1 MRKWSRTII
10 TPRPEIWHK
19 LKPRPLFAAP
29 PASAYIGPVKPDL
42 PLMSEFDLDGYFA
55 RIGYAGPTGP
65 SLATLRALHAAHP
78 RAIPFENIDAL
89 MGVSVGL
96 DLASLQ
102 DKIFRQG
109 RGGYCFEH
117 NLIFMHALDALG
129 FTVSGLAARVLWGQ
143 PEDAI
148 TARSHM
154 LLRVELGGRVY
165 IADVG
170 FGGLTLT
177 APLLLQP
184 GEQDTP
190 HETFRVVEIGD
201 HLRLQAKIGEEW
213 RTLYRFDMGQAYEPD
228 YRVASHFLSTHP
240 SSHFLSTLVA
250 ALALPDRRHALR
262 NNRLS
267 THHAGGRSEQRE
279 IATAAELADV
289 LESQLAI
296 VIPDR
301 LAFETKLREKR
312 IVET

>member
-1 MRKWSRTII
+1 MN
-10 TPRPEIWHK
+10 
-19 LKPRPLFAAP
+19 
-29 PASAYIGPVKPDL
+29 
-42 PLMSEFDLDGYFA
+42 EFDLDAYFA
-55 RIGYAGPTGP
+55 RIGYGGPKDA
-65 SLATLRALHAAHP
+65 SLATLQALHAIHP
-78 RAIPFENIDAL
+78 QAIPFENIDAL

-96 DLASLQ
+96 DVASLQ
-102 DKIFRQG
+102 DKIFGQG

-117 NLIFMHALDALG
+117 NLIFMHALGALG

-143 PEDAI
+143 PDDAI

-154 LLRVELGGRVY
+154 LLRIEIEGRTY

-177 APLLLQP
+177 APLLLEP
-184 GEQDTP
+184 GLEQQTP
-190 HETFRVVEIGD
+190 HEAFRIVGAGD
-201 HLRLQAKIGEEW
+201 DFRLQAKIGGGW
-213 RTLYRFDMGQAYEPD
+213 RTLYRFDLSQAFEVD

-250 ALALPDRRHALR
+250 ARARPDRRYALR

-267 THHAGGRSEQRE
+267 VHHAGGRTEQRE
-279 IATAAELADV
+279 IATATELAGV
-289 LESQLAI
+289 LEEQLAI

-301 LAFETKLREKR
+301 AGFELRLREKR

>member
-1 MRKWSRTII
+1 
-10 TPRPEIWHK
+10 
-19 LKPRPLFAAP
+19 
-29 PASAYIGPVKPDL
+29 
-42 PLMSEFDLDGYFA
+42 MSDFDLDGYFA
-55 RIGYAGPTGP
+55 RIGYGGPTGA
-65 SLATLRALHAAHP
+65 SFATLQALHAAHP

-96 DLASLQ
+96 DVASLQ
-102 DKIFRQG
+102 DKIFGQG

-129 FTVSGLAARVLWGQ
+129 FTVGGLAARVLWGQ
-143 PEDAI
+143 PDDAV

-154 LLRVELGGRVY
+154 LLRIELGGRTY

-177 APLLLQP
+177 APLLLEP
-184 GEQDTP
+184 GLEQRTP
-190 HETFRVVEIGD
+190 HEAFRLIGTD
-201 HLRLQAKIGEEW
+201 DQFRLQADIGSDW
-213 RTLYRFDMGQAYEPD
+213 RTLYRFDMSRAYEVD

-250 ALALPDRRHALR
+250 ALALPDRRYALR
-262 NNRLS
+262 NSRLS

-279 IATAAELADV
+279 IATATELADV
-289 LESQLAI
+289 LENQLAI

-301 LAFETKLREKR
+301 AAFEARLREKR

>member
-1 MRKWSRTII
+1 M
-10 TPRPEIWHK
+10 
-19 LKPRPLFAAP
+19 
-29 PASAYIGPVKPDL
+29 ASAYIGPVKPD
-42 PLMSEFDLDGYFA
+42 PARMSLDLDGYFA
-55 RIGYAGPTGP
+55 RIGHAGPTDP
-65 SLATLRALHAAHP
+65 SLATLQALHATHP

-102 DKIFRQG
+102 DKILSRG

-117 NLIFMHALDALG
+117 NLIFMHALKTLG

-143 PEDAI
+143 PDDAI

-154 LLRVELGGRVY
+154 LLRIELGGRTY

-177 APLLLQP
+177 APLLLEP
-184 GEQDTP
+184 RLEQQTP
-190 HETFRVVEIGD
+190 HETFRLIATGD
-201 HLRLQAKIGEEW
+201 QFRLQANIGGDW
-213 RTLYRFDMGQAYEPD
+213 RTLYRFDMQQAYEVD
-228 YRVASHFLSTHP
+228 YLVSSHFLSTHP

-250 ALALPDRRHALR
+250 ALALPDRRYALR

-289 LESQLAI
+289 LENQLAI

-301 LAFETKLREKR
+301 AAFEARLRQKR

>member
-1 MRKWSRTII
+1 
-10 TPRPEIWHK
+10 
-19 LKPRPLFAAP
+19 
-29 PASAYIGPVKPDL
+29 
-42 PLMSEFDLDGYFA
+42 MSDFDLDGYFA
-55 RIGYAGPTGP
+55 RIGYGGPTDP

-96 DLASLQ
+96 DVASLQ

-154 LLRVELGGRVY
+154 LLRVELGGRIY

-177 APLLLQP
+177 APLLLEP
-184 GEQDTP
+184 GLEQHTP
-190 HETFRVVEIGD
+190 HETFRVVEIPD
-201 HLRLQAKIGEEW
+201 HFRLQAKIGGEW
-213 RTLYRFDMGQAYEPD
+213 RALYRFDMGQTHEVD
-228 YRVASHFLSTHP
+228 YGVASHFLSTHP

-267 THHAGGRSEQRE
+267 THHASGRSEQRE
-279 IATAAELADV
+279 IATAAELAGV

-301 LAFETKLREKR
+301 LAFEARLREKR

>member
-1 MRKWSRTII
+1 
-10 TPRPEIWHK
+10 
-19 LKPRPLFAAP
+19 
-29 PASAYIGPVKPDL
+29 
-42 PLMSEFDLDGYFA
+42 MSDFDLDGYFA
-55 RIGYAGPTGP
+55 RIGYGGPAEA
-65 SLATLRALHAAHP
+65 SLATLQALHAVHP

-96 DLASLQ
+96 DVASLQ

-117 NLIFMHALDALG
+117 NLIFMHALAALG

-154 LLRVELGGRVY
+154 LLRIELGGRAY

-177 APLLLQP
+177 APLLLQA
-184 GEQDTP
+184 GLEQRTP
-190 HETFRVVEIGD
+190 HETFRLVETGGQF
-201 HLRLQAKIGEEW
+201 RLQADIGGATSAGKW
-213 RTLYRFDMGQAYEPD
+213 RTLYRFDMSQAYEAD

-250 ALALPDRRHALR
+250 ALALPDRRYALR

-267 THHAGGRSEQRE
+267 THHAGGRGEQRE
-279 IATAAELADV
+279 IATATELTHV
-289 LESQLAI
+289 LENQLAI

-301 LAFETKLREKR
+301 PAFEARLKEKR

>member
-1 MRKWSRTII
+1 MPWPNVETCPS
-10 TPRPEIWHK
+10 
-19 LKPRPLFAAP
+19 FAA
-29 PASAYIGPVKPDL
+29 AAGSAYIGPVKPD
-42 PLMSEFDLDGYFA
+42 PVLMNDFDLDAYFA
-55 RIGYAGPTGP
+55 RIGYSGPTDS
-65 SLATLRALHAAHP
+65 SLATLRSLHLAHP

-96 DLASLQ
+96 DPASLQ
-102 DKIFRQG
+102 DKVFSQG

-117 NLIFMHALDALG
+117 NLIFMHALGELG

-143 PEDAI
+143 PDDAV

-154 LLRVELGGRVY
+154 LLRIELDGRTH

-177 APLLLQP
+177 APLLLEP
-184 GEQDTP
+184 DLEQQTP
-190 HETFRVVEIGD
+190 HDAFRIAETGD
-201 HLRLQAKIGEEW
+201 HFRLQANIGGNW
-213 RTLYRFDMGQAYEPD
+213 RTLYRFDMQRAYEVD
-228 YRVASHFLSTHP
+228 YQVSSHFLSTHP

-250 ALALPDRRHALR
+250 ARALPDRRYALR

-267 THHAGGRSEQRE
+267 THHLGGRTEQRE
-279 IATAAELADV
+279 IASAAELADV
-289 LESQLAI
+289 LESQLAV

-301 LAFETKLREKR
+301 AAFEARLRQKN

>member
-1 MRKWSRTII
+1 
-10 TPRPEIWHK
+10 
-19 LKPRPLFAAP
+19 
-29 PASAYIGPVKPDL
+29 
-42 PLMSEFDLDGYFA
+42 MSDFDLDGYFA
-55 RIGYAGPTGP
+55 RIGYGGPTDR
-65 SLATLRALHAAHP
+65 SLATLGALHATHP
-78 RAIPFENIDAL
+78 QAIPFENIDAL

-96 DLASLQ
+96 DIASLQ

-117 NLIFMHALDALG
+117 NLIFMHALEALG
-129 FTVSGLAARVLWGQ
+129 FTVAGLAARVLWGQ
-143 PEDAI
+143 ADDAI

-154 LLRVELGGRVY
+154 LLRIELDGRLY

-177 APLLLQP
+177 APLLLEP
-184 GEQDTP
+184 GLEQQTP
-190 HETFRVVEIGD
+190 HEAFRIVEAGD
-201 HLRLQAKIGEEW
+201 HFRLQANIGGDW
-213 RTLYRFDMGQAYEPD
+213 RALYRFDMSRAYEVD
-228 YRVASHFLSTHP
+228 YQVASHFLSTHP
-240 SSHFLSTLVA
+240 NSHFLVTLVA
-250 ALALPDRRHALR
+250 ALALPDRRYALR

-289 LESQLAI
+289 LEHQLAI

-301 LAFETKLREKR
+301 AAFEARLREKR